1 MFTNQAQLVLYV
13 EDVQAAADFWQAI
26 GFSVLSLE
34 NMDGSLVAEIAPTAD
49 SPLTFTLYDKNFVE
63 AHAQNINTSAPQIMF
78 YAENILAL
86 YQKMQSLSI
95 QLGELIQLEDRYVFN
110 FVDMDGNYFAVTGQE

>member
-13 EDVQAAADFWQAI
+13 DDVQAAADFWQAI
-26 GFSVLSLE
+26 GFTVLSLE
-34 NMDGSLVAEIAPTAD
+34 NMDGSLVAEIAPTVD

-63 AHAQNINTSAPQIMF
+63 THAQNINTSAPQIMF
-78 YAENILAL
+78 YAENIFAL

-95 QLGELIQLEDRYVFN
+95 QLGELIHLEDRYVFN

>member
-26 GFSVLSLE
+26 GFTVLSLE
-34 NMDGSLVAEIAPTAD
+34 NMDGSLVAEIAPTVD

-63 AHAQNINTSAPQIMF
+63 THAQNINTSAPQIMF
-78 YAENILAL
+78 YAENIFAL

-95 QLGELIQLEDRYVFN
+95 QLGELIHLEDRYVFN

>member
-13 EDVQAAADFWQAI
+13 EDVKASADFWQSI
-26 GFSVLSLE
+26 GFQVLSLE
-34 NMDGSLVAEIAPTAD
+34 DMDGSLVAEISPTNN

-63 AHAQNINTSAPQIMF
+63 THAQNINTNAPQIMF
-78 YAENILAL
+78 FAEKIIDL
-86 YQKMQSLSI
+86 YQRMQTQSI

-110 FVDMDGNYFAVTGQE
+110 FIDLDGNYFAVTGQA